1 MSLEIVKSKYI
12 DNIKE
17 VLLDC
22 DFLLYELNIVNDFES
37 TVLQVLVENK
47 DVTKKNM
54 DFDLLI
60 KANENISELLDSIKE
75 LNDPF
80 ILEVASAG
88 AERAVKSKE
97 ILQNNKGS
105 YFLLKVKEPIETFN
119 EFSATL
125 NEVNGEEFT
134 FSFFIKGR
142 PKKVKL
148 KWDDIE
154 FIRFAV
160 KF

>member
-1 MSLEIVKSKYI
+1 MSLEIVKSKYL
-12 DNIKE
+12 DNIKDI
-17 VLLDC
+17 LNKC

-47 DVTKKNM
+47 DETKKNM

-60 KANENISELLDSIKE
+60 KANENLSEFLDDISELKE
-75 LNDPF
+75 PY

-88 AERAVKSKE
+88 AERIVKTKE
-97 ILQNNKGS
+97 VLKNNVGS
-105 YFLLKVKEPIETFN
+105 YFFLKVKEPIETFN
-119 EFSATL
+119 EFSGNL
-125 NEVNGEEFT
+125 SEFKDEEFL
-134 FSFFIKGR
+134 FNFFIKGR

-148 KWDDIE
+148 KWDEID

>member
-1 MSLEIVKSKYI
+1 MSLEIVKDKYL

-17 VLLDC
+17 ILSES

-47 DVTKKNM
+47 DANKKNM

-60 KANENISELLDSIKE
+60 KANENLSTLLDDIKE
-75 LNDPF
+75 LKDPY

-88 AERAVKSKE
+88 AERVVRTLE
-97 ILQNNKGS
+97 ILKSNVGS
-105 YFLLKVKEPIETFN
+105 YFFLKTINPIETFT

-125 NEVNGEEFT
+125 TEFKDDE
-134 FSFFIKGR
+134 FIFDFFIKGR

-154 FIRFAV
+154 FIRFAI

>member
-1 MSLEIVKSKYI
+1 MSLEIVKSKYS
-12 DNIKE
+12 DNIKDI
-17 VLLDC
+17 LIGC

-60 KANENISELLDSIKE
+60 RANEEVSAFLDGIEELKE
-75 LNDPF
+75 PY

-88 AERAVKSKE
+88 AERVVKTQEVLK
-97 ILQNNKGS
+97 NNKGS
-105 YFLLKVKEPIETFN
+105 YFFLKVKQPIETFN
-119 EFSATL
+119 EFSGNLT
-125 NEVNGEEFT
+125 EISGEEFI
-134 FSFFIKGR
+134 FNFFIKGR